1 MSGPRRLVVPLAGVA
16 LALTLSAAPAPA
28 APVFFSTGNVD
39 GKLALGARLP
49 SASAVEVAAADD
61 FVLQQPT
68 ALEGMSFTGL
78 IPSAAM
84 LASIQEVRVAIF
96 RVFPNDSDIAR
107 TNGPPAFSTTQVPT
121 RINSPSDNAAA
132 ARDSADGGL
141 SFVASIAQSSFMAT
155 NSILN
160 GIHPIPGQTTGG
172 DMAVTGQ
179 ETTFNVTFHPAVNL
193 AADHYFLVPQV
204 RLASGDFFWLSAPK
218 PIVAPGT
225 PFPIGFT
232 DLPAWVRNGPLIP
245 DWLRAGT
252 DVVGGSGA
260 VLNQTFSISGDT
272 CTPMTVAPA
281 ALPAAT
287 AGTPYSAPLS
297 ASGGTAPYTF
307 TETGALPGGV
317 TLSPAGV
324 LAGTPA
330 QGGSF
335 AIAITA
341 TDAGGCT
348 GTLSAT
354 LTVIAPPPPT
364 TTVATVPTPIVPTSP
379 APPPS
384 GSGPT
389 APAISGA
396 RLSPTTFRAA
406 GSGATLA
413 RTRRPPTGT
422 TISYRDSVAA
432 TTTFAVLRATT
443 GHRRGARCV
452 AGEPHRGQKRCT
464 RYTAAGS
471 ATHADR
477 AGAVK
482 LRFSGRLRG
491 HKLTAGTY
499 RLTLTPKGSGRTGRT
514 VTLRFQVVR

>member
-1 MSGPRRLVVPLAGVA
+1 V
-16 LALTLSAAPAPA
+16 
-28 APVFFSTGNVD
+28 
-39 GKLALGARLP
+39 
-49 SASAVEVAAADD
+49 
-61 FVLQQPT
+61 
-68 ALEGMSFTGL
+68 
-78 IPSAAM
+78 
-84 LASIQEVRVAIF
+84 
-96 RVFPNDSDIAR
+96 
-107 TNGPPAFSTTQVPT
+107 FSTTQVPT
-121 RINSPSDNAAA
+121 RINSPADNAAA

-141 SFVASIAQSSFMAT
+141 SFLPSIVQSSFTTA

-160 GIHPIPGQTTGG
+160 GIHPIPNQTTGG
-172 DMAVTGQ
+172 DGAVTGQ
-179 ETTFNVTFHPAVNL
+179 ETVFNVTFHPALNL

-204 RLASGDFFWLSAPK
+204 RLASGDFFWLSAPR
-218 PIVAPGT
+218 PIVSPGT
-225 PFPIGFT
+225 PFPVGFT

-252 DVVGGSGA
+252 DVVGGATS
-260 VLNQTFSISGDT
+260 VLNQTFSISGAT
-272 CTPMTVAPA
+272 CTPITVTPA
-281 ALPAAT
+281 ALAAAT
-287 AGTPYSAPLS
+287 AGAPFSAAVS

-330 QGGSF
+330 QDGSF

-341 TDAGGCT
+341 TDAGDCT
-348 GTLSAT
+348 GTVRMT
-354 LTVIAPPPPT
+354 LTVIAPPT

-384 GSGPT
+384 GPAPS

-422 TISYRDSVAA
+422 TISYRDSAAA

-443 GHRRGARCV
+443 GHRRGAKCV
-452 AGEPHRGQKRCT
+452 AGKPHRGQKRCT
-464 RYTAAGS
+464 RYAAAGS
-471 ATHADR
+471 ARHADK

-491 HKLTAGTY
+491 HKLTAGPY
-499 RLTLTPKGSGRTGRT
+499 RLTLTPKAAGRTGRT
-514 VTLRFQVVR
+514 VTLRFHVVR